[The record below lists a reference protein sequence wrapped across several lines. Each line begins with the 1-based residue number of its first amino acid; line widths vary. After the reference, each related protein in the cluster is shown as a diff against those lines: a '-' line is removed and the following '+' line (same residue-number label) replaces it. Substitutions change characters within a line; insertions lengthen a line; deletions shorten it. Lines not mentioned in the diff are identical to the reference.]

1 MNGSSRGS
9 FDSSPH
15 KHTHSQ
21 NSAPFAT
28 WPSRTATPTRR
39 KRRVETNSMEYSIED
54 VEECMKRLQESLFVN
69 IQPIFTDRME
79 SMDDTAGMI
88 PLHDFCGVDISLN
101 AKMLLIAGYLCSIYP
116 ESEDRKLFGR
126 DDRSTVKTKGRKRRR
141 TNPALKT
148 SVCLVFF
155 ESKSRGVESSRFI
168 V

>member
-1 MNGSSRGS
+1 
-9 FDSSPH
+9 
-15 KHTHSQ
+15 
-21 NSAPFAT
+21 
-28 WPSRTATPTRR
+28 
-39 KRRVETNSMEYSIED
+39 MEYSIED

-155 ESKSRGVESSRFI
+155 RIEE
-168 V
+168 

>member
-1 MNGSSRGS
+1 MNGLSRVL

-15 KHTHSQ
+15 RHTRSP
-21 NSAPFAT
+21 SFAPFAT
-28 WPSRTATPTRR
+28 WRSRTAEPTRR
-39 KRRVETNSMEYSIED
+39 KRRVAMNSMEYSIED

-141 TNPALKT
+141 ANPALKT
-148 SVCLVFF
+148 TVCSIPF
-155 ESKSRGVESSRFI
+155 ESKSRGAESSRFT